1 MAKIGSFTI
10 LFISWVILITGLS
23 LFDFNSDEPVV
34 EVPNFDKLVH
44 FTFYFGFV
52 VFGWLALKQ
61 RKSMHIALK
70 NLLALI
76 GVAIFFGMLIEVLQY
91 ALPVDRAAEFF
102 DILANTLGAIAG
114 GLLIKT
120 YISRSKKLK

>member
-1 MAKIGSFTI
+1 VAKIGSFTI

>member
-1 MAKIGSFTI
+1 VAKIGSFTI

-70 NLLALI
+70 NLLTLI

>member
-70 NLLALI
+70 NLLTLI